1 MSRTDRR
8 LRILIA
14 DDHELVRQGIRYL
27 VQAQSRGKVV
37 GEAADGRKAVEK
49 AKQLTPDLA
58 IVDISMP
65 LLDGIEVIRQ
75 VREVTPNTR
84 IVILSMHE
92 SDRTVREVL
101 EAGGQGYVLKSDLA
115 SYLVK
120 AVKAVFRGEI
130 FLTPRVSKIVLER
143 FVKTGKEF
151 GSGPISEN
159 GPTARE
165 VEIIRLLGS
174 GKANKEVAR
183 KLGIT
188 VRTVETHRAKIM
200 RKLGLHSITQLL
212 HYAIHKGILTAQ
224 DF

>member
-1 MSRTDRR
+1 MLH
-8 LRILIA
+8 LR
-14 DDHELVRQGIRYL
+14 DVRMPAI
-27 VQAQSRGKVV
+27 
-37 GEAADGRKAVEK
+37 
-49 AKQLTPDLA
+49 LA
-58 IVDISMP
+58 IYRIRPAVVETLSVRP
-65 LLDGIEVIRQ
+65 QTLELLSS
-75 VREVTPNTR
+75 
-84 IVILSMHE
+84 LMHE

-115 SYLVK
+115 NYLVK

-130 FLTPRVSKIVLER
+130 FLTPRVSKIVLEG

-151 GSGPISEN
+151 GSGQISEN

-165 VEIIRLLGS
+165 IEIIRLLGS
-174 GKANKEVAR
+174 GKANKEVAQE
-183 KLGIT
+183 LGIT

-212 HYAIHKGILTAQ
+212 HYAIRKGILTAQ